1 MTKRQTLIE
10 RYEANRGFKMTLK
23 EMSIIL
29 GIPLNFLRLGKKIIE
44 SDPIVYDPHI
54 LLSNSSITET
64 AEDGTIIGNLF
75 VTGGFGS
82 YNFSIVSDPDSK
94 FILSGSSLMK
104 NGLMDFETKTTHVVT
119 IRANNG
125 AGSIVDQAFTITVLN
140 SLEGILGPTNATFVE
155 FKAAGT
161 LVAAVTGLDTG
172 ASETLVSMEPDDGS
186 LEISGNSIV
195 KGNFASLPGVYDLV
209 IQTSTGRQLVMR
221 ITIIQQDMT
230 LSNVVI
236 PENLPVGFEVGTL
249 NIQNGNGTYAYTVV
263 SDPDDKFVTDENKLL
278 LSSPVDFETKT
289 SHNVTIQASNGI
301 DNPISV
307 DFSIAVTNVLEGTL
321 APTMA
326 TFDVSD
332 VPGTGIATITGLD
345 AGAQEVIVDITPDDG
360 RLVLTNGNIVIKG
373 DTASI
378 PGVINATLTT
388 SAGRTLDIAIVV
400 TQETVEEG
408 SVLLLSDGS
417 TFGLSGDQVEFD
429 LGIHYGDDLTL
440 RDIPIA
446 TTPSPNALILIKTAS
461 GSRKISL
468 SELLGTL
475 EN

>member
-29 GIPLNFLRLGKKIIE
+29 GIPLNFLRLGKKIKE
-44 SDPIVYDPHI
+44 SDPIIYDPHI

-64 AEDGTIIGNLF
+64 AEDGTVIGNLF
-75 VTGGFGS
+75 VTGGFGN

-104 NGLMDFETKTTHVVT
+104 NGLMDFETKTTHAVT

-125 AGSIVDQAFTITVLN
+125 DGSIVDQAFTITVLN
-140 SLEGILGPTNATFVE
+140 SLEGNLGPTNATFVE
-155 FKAAGT
+155 FKATGT

-186 LEISGNSIV
+186 LAISGNSIV
-195 KGNFASLPGVYDLV
+195 KGSFDSPPGVYDLV

-221 ITIIQQDMT
+221 ITVIAQQMT
-230 LSNVVI
+230 LSNDVI
-236 PENLPVGFEVGTL
+236 PENLPIGFEVGTL
-249 NIQNGNGTYAYTVV
+249 NIQNGNGNYAYTVM
-263 SDPDDKFVTDENKLL
+263 SDPDNKFVTDENKLI
-278 LSSPVDFETKT
+278 LSSSVDFETKT
-289 SHNVTIQASNGI
+289 SHNVTIQADNGI
-301 DNPISV
+301 DDPISV
-307 DFSIAVTNVLEGTL
+307 GFSITVTNVLEGTL

-332 VPGTGIATITGLD
+332 VPGTGIATVTGLD

-360 RLVLTNGNIVIKG
+360 RLVLTNGNLVIKG
-373 DTASI
+373 ETASN
-378 PGVINATLTT
+378 PGVINATVTT

-429 LGIHYGDDLTL
+429 LGINYGADLTI

-446 TTPSPNALILIKTAS
+446 TTPSPNALILIRTPS
-461 GSRKISL
+461 GSRKITL